1 MKRIAIGIAILLLAA
16 VPLWVGGS
24 FYVNIVSQ
32 VLIAAI
38 FALGLD
44 ILVGYGG
51 LISLGHAG
59 LFGVAAYTV
68 AVMLGAGFGH
78 VAAIVAAI
86 ALTLAATAVFGVLAL
101 RTTGIGFIM
110 ITLALGQL
118 LWGLAYR
125 WIDLTHGD
133 NGLSGNSR
141 PAPFG
146 ISLDPTN
153 HFYYATLIVFL
164 LVIAAV
170 ALLTGSPFGASLRGT
185 RDQPRRMAALG
196 FDVWKIRFLACLFSG
211 FCSGIAGILFFYYN
225 EFISPH
231 ALALSA
237 SAEVLLMVIAGGSA
251 TLLGP
256 IAGATLVVVMKS
268 VMSAYI
274 ERWNFTL
281 GAIFVLIVLFMPEG
295 LVPGSRR
302 LSRWLWATL
311 KALRGGT
318 ATPAESQR

>member
-1 MKRIAIGIAILLLAA
+1 MKRLAPMLAIAVLAA

-32 VLIAAI
+32 ILIAAI

-44 ILVGYGG
+44 VLVGYAG

-78 VAAIVAAI
+78 SAAIIAAL
-86 ALTLAATAVFGVLAL
+86 ALTVATTMLFAVLAL

-125 WIDLTHGD
+125 WIDLTQGD
-133 NGLSGNSR
+133 NGLSADSR

-146 ISLDPTN
+146 WSLDSAN
-153 HFYYATLIVFL
+153 SFYYATLIVFL
-164 LVIAAV
+164 VVVAGVAVLAA
-170 ALLTGSPFGASLRGT
+170 SPLGASLRGT
-185 RDQPRRMAALG
+185 RDQPRRMTALG
-196 FDVWKIRFLACLFSG
+196 FDVWTIRFLACVISG
-211 FCSGIAGILFFYYN
+211 FCSGIAGVMFFYYN

-237 SAEVLLMVIAGGSA
+237 SAEVLLMVIAGGSG

-256 IAGATLVVVMKS
+256 IAGAALVVIMKS

-295 LVPGSRR
+295 LVPGVRR
-302 LSRWLWATL
+302 LARWGWTAVTGRRRAAT
-311 KALRGGT
+311 
-318 ATPAESQR
+318 AESGG

>member
-1 MKRIAIGIAILLLAA
+1 MRRAGLAIAILLLAA
-16 VPLWVGGS
+16 VPLWVDGS

-32 VLIAAI
+32 ILIAAI

-68 AVMLGAGFGH
+68 AVTLGAGYGH
-78 VAAIVAAI
+78 LAAIIAAVVM
-86 ALTLAATAVFGVLAL
+86 TLAVTAIFAVLAL

-141 PAPFG
+141 PSPFG
-146 ISLDPTN
+146 FSLDSTN
-153 HFYYATLIVFL
+153 HFYYATLVVFL
-164 LVIAAV
+164 LVVGAV
-170 ALLTGSPFGASLRGT
+170 ALLSGSPFGASLRGT

-196 FDVWKIRFLACLFSG
+196 FDVWTIRFLACIFSG

-237 SAEVLLMVIAGGSA
+237 SAEVLLMVIAGGSG

-256 IAGATLVVVMKS
+256 IAGAALVVFMKS

-274 ERWNFTL
+274 ERWNFAL

-295 LVPGSRR
+295 LVPGGRR
-302 LSRWLWATL
+302 LSRWLLTSL
-311 KALRGGT
+311 KPRRGT
-318 ATPAESQR
+318 PTPAEGQG